1 MTTSQTVQRYDYSE
15 FKATKTDEGFL
26 VDSPIVAR
34 VGIQEYRRADG
45 TIRRE
50 LRLPQEV
57 FAPEA
62 LASLRGRPV
71 TADHPKSGKVD
82 SQTAHRVT
90 IGTMLSEGRQDG
102 NNVRVDMVIHSP
114 DAIGNRRELSLGYTA
129 HLDETPGVHPEFGS
143 YDAVQRNISVNHLSV
158 VHSARAGKIARLNLD
173 GNEDY
178 EDATNGVDLLAKAI
192 AIHEKHMNGKLPTTG
207 PEGEKSQMEMM
218 DLMKEAFN
226 LLSGKK
232 DMKMNNDSKDFF
244 NQQEQTTMTTVKV
257 KLDNGIEYDAAPEVS
272 VELAKLRSDASD
284 AKSKL
289 DAVTAQRD
297 TLQAKV
303 DAQKDEIEKA
313 KAQGRADALE
323 RLSLEAVATKFKVD
337 HKDKTDRQ
345 IKEAVIAT
353 VRKDADLKDKSDVYV
368 DAAFDMAI
376 EALPDANMAS
386 QRKAVN
392 DGVDEPTGKYK
403 TARERYADSMAALA
417 NKEAK

>member
-1 MTTSQTVQRYDYSE
+1 MSTVQRYDYSE

-62 LASLRGRPV
+62 LASAKGKPIILDHKIPRV
-71 TADHPKSGKVD
+71 TSKD
-82 SQTAHRVT
+82 AHRVT
-90 IGTMLSEGRQDG
+90 IGAVLSEGRQDG
-102 NNVRVDMVIHSP
+102 EGERMDIVIHSP
-114 DAIGNRRELSLGYTA
+114 DVIGDRRELSLGYTA
-129 HLDETPGVHPEFGS
+129 YVDETPGVDPTYGP
-143 YDAVQRNISVNHLSV
+143 YDAIQRGIRVNHLAV
-158 VHSARAGKIARLNLD
+158 VKSARAGKIARLNLD
-173 GNEDY
+173 GNE
-178 EDATNGVDLLAKAI
+178 E
-192 AIHEKHMNGKLPTTG
+192 
-207 PEGEKSQMEMM
+207 
-218 DLMKEAFN
+218 
-226 LLSGKK
+226 
-232 DMKMNNDSKDFF
+232 DFF

-313 KAQGRADALE
+313 KAQGRVDALE
-323 RLSLEAVATKFKVD
+323 RLNLEAVATKFKVD
-337 HKDKTDRQ
+337 HKDKTDREV
-345 IKEAVIAT
+345 KEAVIKA
-353 VRKDADLKDKSDVYV
+353 VRKDADLKEKSDVYV

-376 EALPDANMAS
+376 EVAPDKAMQE
-386 QRKAVN
+386 QRKTVN
-392 DGVDEPTGKYK
+392 DGDGDKPDGKYK

>member
-1 MTTSQTVQRYDYSE
+1 MTTVSVQRYDYSE

-62 LASLRGRPV
+62 LASMRGKPV
-71 TADHPKSGKVD
+71 TVGHPASGKVT
-82 SQTAHRVT
+82 SATAHRVT
-90 IGTMLSEGRQDG
+90 VGTMLSEGRQDG

-114 DAIGNRRELSLGYTA
+114 DAIGDNRELSLGYTA
-129 HLDETPGVHPEFGS
+129 HLDETPGVHPEFGPF
-143 YDAVQRNISVNHLSV
+143 DATQTGLHINHISVV
-158 VHSARAGKIARLNLD
+158 KQARAGRIARLNLD
-173 GNEDY
+173 GNE
-178 EDATNGVDLLAKAI
+178 
-192 AIHEKHMNGKLPTTG
+192 
-207 PEGEKSQMEMM
+207 
-218 DLMKEAFN
+218 
-226 LLSGKK
+226 
-232 DMKMNNDSKDFF
+232 DFF

-272 VELAKLRSDASD
+272 VELAKLRSDASG
-284 AKSKL
+284 AQSKL

-323 RLSLEAVATKFKVD
+323 RLNLEATATKFKVD
-337 HKDKTDRQ
+337 HKDKTDREV
-345 IKEAVIAT
+345 KEAVIKA

-376 EALPDANMAS
+376 EQAPAKAMES
-386 QRKAVN
+386 QRRAVN
-392 DGVDEPTGKYK
+392 DGDNEVDDKYVP
-403 TARERYADSMAALA
+403 ASERYKLHMDSLA